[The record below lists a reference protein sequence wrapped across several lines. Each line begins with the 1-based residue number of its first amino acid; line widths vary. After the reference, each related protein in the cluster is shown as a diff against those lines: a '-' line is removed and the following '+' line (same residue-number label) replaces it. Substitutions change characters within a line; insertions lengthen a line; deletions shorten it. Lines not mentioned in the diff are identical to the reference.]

1 MESTKVISLRISY
14 DRYAKMILECD
25 AKGINVSEF
34 IERKIA
40 AAGAVKEFKKEI
52 AEKIE
57 SAMNS
62 LDRSTTH
69 AKIKLRS
76 ILEFIGKFS

>member
-1 MESTKVISLRISY
+1 MKPTKVISLRVSY
-14 DRYAKMILECD
+14 EKYEEIILECE
-25 AKGINVSEF
+25 AKGISVTEF

-40 AAGAVKEFKKEI
+40 AAGAVKKLKEDI
-52 AEKIE
+52 AQKIE

-69 AKIKLRS
+69 AKIKMRS
-76 ILEFIGKFS
+76 ILEFIGRS

>member
-1 MESTKVISLRISY
+1 MKPTKVISLRVSY
-14 DRYAKMILECD
+14 EKYEEIILECE
-25 AKGINVSEF
+25 AKGISVTEF

-40 AAGAVKEFKKEI
+40 AAGAVKKLKEEI
-52 AEKIE
+52 AQKIE

-69 AKIKLRS
+69 AKIKMRS
-76 ILEFIGKFS
+76 ILEFIGRS